1 MLFSC
6 KSSHNLINPPGR
18 AKGDGDK
25 GRGVDC
31 SRLVLDGVKGRSAGG
46 GGLCGVPLQRVVE
59 VGGDEPHH
67 PAVATR
73 KASCGREETMGELGQ
88 GRKAAHFP
96 WQTSCV
102 PPQSDLFYLFLL
114 SWATM
119 SGAPCSQRVPNK
131 VLCVQRC
138 YPADPVAV

>member
-1 MLFSC
+1 MFFNC
-6 KSSHNLINPPGR
+6 KSSRNVINPPGR

-46 GGLCGVPLQRVVE
+46 GGLCGVPLQRAVE
-59 VGGDEPHH
+59 VGGDELH

-88 GRKAAHFP
+88 EKSCTFSLVKADL
-96 WQTSCV
+96 S
-102 PPQSDLFYLFLL
+102 PP
-114 SWATM
+114 
-119 SGAPCSQRVPNK
+119 K
-131 VLCVQRC
+131 
-138 YPADPVAV
+138 